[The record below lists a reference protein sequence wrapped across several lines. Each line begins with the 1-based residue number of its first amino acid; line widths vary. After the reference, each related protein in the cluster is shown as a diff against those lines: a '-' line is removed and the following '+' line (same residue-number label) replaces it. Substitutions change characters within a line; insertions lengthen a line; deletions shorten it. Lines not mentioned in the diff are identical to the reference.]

1 MTLYMHTCMYK
12 YTSFVAA
19 AVTGAEQLESQG
31 LDAGRDHQ
39 PDGRRRAEVRRD
51 LVTAQPR
58 LVGAA
63 ADGGGAVLPVAHAR
77 TVGAC
82 RRRRHGAAHTR
93 QRLHCQEESII
104 PGTYPLC
111 MLEYIYQVRILFK

>member
-1 MTLYMHTCMYK
+1 MYMYH
-12 YTSFVAA
+12 YTSFVAVA
-19 AVTGAEQLESQG
+19 GAEQLESQG

-93 QRLHCQEESII
+93 QRLHCQEEPLL
-104 PGTYPLC
+104 PGTYPLR
-111 MLEYIYQVRILFK
+111 V